1 MNAEKQIAQLKL
13 AAALLET
20 GHPWEYLS
28 PSTGWTISADQYGLC
43 WRIACLFAIRPVLVT
58 PQDGRKIY
66 NPLGLTAEQVGV
78 GYKLTLVEQVLT
90 PVQTE
95 AQYWSEGFQQWVNSN
110 SQLYCAGYCYRIPL
124 STTYPDPKADTFAEL
139 KKAHAAGKVIQI
151 SSRYADCFSDC
162 DKGEEN
168 WEDCEP
174 QWAENRKYR
183 VKPWTMPEAPA
194 GRQWHKAEALT
205 EQDWEEGLRP
215 YLAGEILE
223 RGDPIVYADGG
234 VSTVDGLAGESISTT
249 TLRKALTKRPLPVEP
264 VNPETKWV
272 PLGSEDV
279 PLGSVFRWKSWQ
291 CAKDNVCAWV
301 APLQVTVTCGV
312 LIGSTV
318 PEWKTW
324 DDLESDFEILRP
336 GSTDWHP
343 CRKEVQP

>member
-183 VKPWTMPEAPA
+183 VKPWTMPEPPA

-205 EQDWEEGLRP
+205 EQDWEVGWRPGL
-215 YLAGEILE
+215 I
-223 RGDPIVYADGG
+223 
-234 VSTVDGLAGESISTT
+234 GESDGKGMYFLSPIESKGWEECTCT
-249 TLRKALTKRPLPVEP
+249 QVVVKEFLPRRTKRPLPVK
-264 VNPETKWV
+264 PETKWV

-279 PLGSVFRWKSWQ
+279 PPGSVFRWKSWQ
-291 CAKDNVCAWV
+291 CAKDNICAWV

-336 GSTDWHP
+336 GSTDWQP
-343 CRKEVQP
+343 CRKEVRP

>member
-28 PSTGWTISADQYGLC
+28 PSTGWTISADQCGYGLC
-43 WRIACLFAIRPVLVT
+43 WCCQRMLEIRPVLVT

-95 AQYWSEGFQQWVNSN
+95 AQYWSEGFQQWVNLN

-124 STTYPDPKADTFAEL
+124 STTYPDTKADTFAEL

-183 VKPWTMPEAPA
+183 IKPWTMPEPPA
-194 GRQWHKAEALT
+194 GMEWCYGQWTEDMLPDGYRPALLG
-205 EQDWEEGLRP
+205 EHLDHGEHE
-215 YLAGEILE
+215 YLIGKTWHVQN
-223 RGDPIVYADGG
+223 G
-234 VSTVDGLAGESISTT
+234 STT
-249 TLRKALTKRPLPVEP
+249 CQKCHAFIRVKRPLPVK
-264 VNPETKWV
+264 PETKCG
-272 PLGSEDV
+272 PLGLEDV
-279 PLGSVFRWKSWQ
+279 PPGSVFRWKSWQ

-301 APLQVTVTCGV
+301 APLQVTATCGV

-336 GSTDWHP
+336 DSTDWQP
-343 CRKEVQP
+343 CRKEVRP